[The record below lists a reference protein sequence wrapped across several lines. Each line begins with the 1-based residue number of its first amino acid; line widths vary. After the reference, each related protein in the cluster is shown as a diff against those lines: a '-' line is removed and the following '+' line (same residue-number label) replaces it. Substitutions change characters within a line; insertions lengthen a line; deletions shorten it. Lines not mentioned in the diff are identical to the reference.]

1 MSSELALGTGL
12 VVLLLASNVAFG
24 VAWSRARKRAARLEL
39 AQAEVDASAS
49 GLRFDGARAKRLED
63 LVESMALEIERI
75 GEGQRFTSRL
85 LAESRRIQP
94 RHGVRR
100 SDPGAAH

>member
-1 MSSELALGTGL
+1 MTSEFALGIGFVML
-12 VVLLLASNVAFG
+12 LLLASNVAFA
-24 VAWSRARKRAARLEL
+24 VAWTRARRRAARF
-39 AQAEVDASAS
+39 EVASAEGA
-49 GLRFDGARAKRLED
+49 GLSFDGARSKRLE
-63 LVESMALEIERI
+63 ETIEAMALEIERI

-94 RHGVRR
+94 RHGMRR

>member
-12 VVLLLASNVAFG
+12 VVLLLASNVAFAL
-24 VAWSRARKRAARLEL
+24 AWSRARRRAARFEV
-39 AQAEVDASAS
+39 AQAEGASA
-49 GLRFDGARAKRLED
+49 GLSFDGARSKRLEEM
-63 LVESMALEIERI
+63 VEAMALEIERI

-94 RHGVRR
+94 RHTMRR